1 MKKIKNKKIIFL
13 GILSAI
19 LVVGLSL
26 ITCMNIN
33 NSFKLDHSD
42 LVVNIQNSEKLKLS
56 KKFVKNDSTSYTIT
70 ANVTPT
76 EAANKQLVWSLSY
89 TDGTDSSDISSYVNI
104 VVASDTLSATIKYVK
119 VFDKQIIL
127 KVTSV
132 ANSSVTATCTI
143 DCYERIS
150 SVDTISLKFDNFG
163 LPESQNSDYFLSCDD
178 IKEDG
183 VNVIDFS
190 GFNKM
195 YQWEDNGIISIDLEY
210 SKRGTVSNNSISYY
224 FNLNAT
230 EDLKD
235 ILTANNRSY
244 GMSGFTFSCDDGTIS
259 GDLSD
264 YITFKRLFS
273 LMFYDNLDTDL
284 TANDL
289 EIISKCSNWFDLTLI
304 ISDGLNYSKSVCFK
318 LVNFDISDLV
328 NVSNINLT
336 ETELIFQELLS

>member
-195 YQWEDNGIISIDLEY
+195 Y
-210 SKRGTVSNNSISYY
+210 
-224 FNLNAT
+224 
-230 EDLKD
+230 
-235 ILTANNRSY
+235 
-244 GMSGFTFSCDDGTIS
+244 
-259 GDLSD
+259 
-264 YITFKRLFS
+264 
-273 LMFYDNLDTDL
+273 
-284 TANDL
+284 
-289 EIISKCSNWFDLTLI
+289 
-304 ISDGLNYSKSVCFK
+304 
-318 LVNFDISDLV
+318 
-328 NVSNINLT
+328 
-336 ETELIFQELLS
+336 